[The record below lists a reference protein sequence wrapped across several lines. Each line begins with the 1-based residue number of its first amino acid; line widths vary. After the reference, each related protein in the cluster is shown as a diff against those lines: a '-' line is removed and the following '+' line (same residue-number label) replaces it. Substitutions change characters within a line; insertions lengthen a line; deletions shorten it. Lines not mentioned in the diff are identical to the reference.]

1 MLHVLKCGGKENLRD
16 KELLKLLK
24 HNGWKVK
31 RIQGSHHI
39 LEKGDQI
46 EVVPVHGR
54 EMPTGLLRKILKRT
68 GLE

>member
-1 MLHVLKCGGKENLRD
+1 MKD
-16 KELLKLLK
+16 KELLRILK
-24 HNGWKVK
+24 KNGWQER

-39 LEKGDQI
+39 LEKDERI

-54 EMPTGLLRKILKRT
+54 EVPTGLLKKILKRT